1 MDSAGRDGP
10 VGGRRSQ
17 AEGRSAGGQ
26 RRSSSAA
33 GSSAAGRDSARRDSA
48 GREAAAHRSRPPRPP
63 GPRPPPLV
71 AGDRLAEQR
80 RAERSLPL
88 PDDADPRRLDL
99 EVRRGLSS
107 LSAATADRV
116 AAHLVAAGR
125 ALDEDPARALAHAR
139 AARAL
144 GGRVGAV
151 REAVGVAAYHAG
163 EYAEA
168 IAELRAARRITGSP
182 EHLPL
187 LADCER
193 ALGRPDRA
201 LQVARDPGA
210 SGLDQAAR
218 VELKIVASGA
228 RRDLGQ
234 AEAAVLALQGL
245 ELTAATVTDWTP
257 RLWYAY
263 ADALLAAGRV
273 DEARQWFLAVVTTD
287 EDDTT
292 DAAER
297 LAALAVA
304 GPNDPESG
312 G

>member
-1 MDSAGRDGP
+1 MDRAGRDGP

-33 GSSAAGRDSARRDSA
+33 GSSAAGR
-48 GREAAAHRSRPPRPP
+48 EAAAHRSRPPRPP
-63 GPRPPPLV
+63 RPPGQRPPPLV

-80 RAERSLPL
+80 RAERGVPL
-88 PDDADPRRLDL
+88 PDDADPRRLDP
-99 EVRRGLSS
+99 EVRRGLRS
-107 LSAATADRV
+107 LSSATADRV

-304 GPNDPESG
+304 GPNGPESG

>member
-1 MDSAGRDGP
+1 
-10 VGGRRSQ
+10 
-17 AEGRSAGGQ
+17 
-26 RRSSSAA
+26 
-33 GSSAAGRDSARRDSA
+33 
-48 GREAAAHRSRPPRPP
+48 
-63 GPRPPPLV
+63 V

-80 RAERSLPL
+80 RAERSVPL
-88 PDDADPRRLDL
+88 PDDADPRRLDP